1 MGGKWLQKNCYKW
14 KMESKLLQMENGIYH
29 AQTQRPDFEFS
40 PNIEPGG
47 WDFLQ

>member
-1 MGGKWLQKNCYKW
+1 MQKRIRGRGNGG
-14 KMESKLLQMENGIYH
+14 EITAEKLLQMENGIYH

-47 WDFLQ
+47 WDLLQ